1 MPFLFLLE
9 NLEMNI
15 CMLYVFVL
23 GFSVNGNPSV
33 DRSVVFDDFRPK
45 SKFMGHKIKT
55 LPFISKRKCAY
66 ICLQNPICTSFNYF
80 IYRSC
85 DLFSDDQFTHEGQ
98 MVYDRFSSHHG
109 MRGDTFPVCS
119 ERGHSRNIQN
129 DSDPNLCQINRKRT
143 DTSWGLW
150 HLDSEM
156 NSTAEW
162 KIEMSRDCFPAFH
175 GGIVSCNAPEKMF
188 KWFKFFKTSAS
199 FLEANENCR
208 SNGGNLFS
216 DICSANIKQTL
227 EIFDF
232 KLGKPLCFWV
242 GVFFDHVQD
251 AWLTM
256 EGNQLPQGCSIIWG
270 SDQPDGPSAEENR
283 MGGFRKNGLFDNLH
297 DVLDADVCSYVCDIS
312 Y

>member
-80 IYRSC
+80 IYRRC
-85 DLFSDDQFTHEGQ
+85 DLFSDDQFTHERQ
-98 MVYDRFSSHHG
+98 MVYDRFSNYHG
-109 MRGDTFPVCS
+109 MRNDTFPVCS
-119 ERGHSRNIQN
+119 EKGYPRNIQN
-129 DSDPNLCQINRKRT
+129 DSDPNLCQINRKRM
-143 DTSWGLW
+143 DTSWGPWQWDLEV
-150 HLDSEM
+150 DN
-156 NSTAEW
+156 NSEW
-162 KIEMSRDCFPAFH
+162 KNRTWRDCLPAFH
-175 GGIVSCNAPEKMF
+175 GGVISCNVPEEMF
-188 KWFKFFKTSAS
+188 EWFKFFKTLFHFSD
-199 FLEANENCR
+199 ANEACR
-208 SNGGNLFS
+208 SFGGNLFS
-216 DICSANIKQTL
+216 DICSNTIEQRLKLFDLKL
-227 EIFDF
+227 EQ
-232 KLGKPLCFWV
+232 PVCFWV
-242 GVFFDHVQD
+242 GLSYDHVQD
-251 AWLTM
+251 VWLTM

-283 MGGFRKNGLFDNLH
+283 MGGFRMNGLFDNLH
-297 DVLDADVCSYVCDIS
+297 DVLDTDVCSYVCDIS